1 MQEYDTLFMR
11 VAVKQM
17 DYEEADERIKEVN
30 ERAEIA
36 KQVYEMAKGSGG
48 NESLRDKLIDVMY
61 ENEQLKVL
69 NFVKY

>member
-1 MQEYDTLFMR
+1 MR

>member
-1 MQEYDTLFMR
+1 MR

-61 ENEQLKVL
+61 EDEQLKVL
-69 NFVKY
+69 NFVKH